1 MSIADSSLRPLSRR
15 DPNVRSYPFPA
26 SAWLT
31 LSSDPDNTRWPD
43 WQELNAII
51 FEELGL
57 PFADSVF
64 IKSYN
69 EILKDQVD
77 LTDHPEILSRHA
89 HDTLHTWGDY
99 LWAGARGFHR
109 PDAEAALRK
118 IKELG
123 FTPRIWIDHSYFQG
137 NMLHVSRYGSMPTIA
152 DRSGHIY
159 PNPAYTLDLVKE
171 AGVRY
176 LWDGTI
182 TPVLGQDRPMSS
194 WQLHRAREQSTTR
207 VAMRRGQEVLRSWLG
222 DERPRYHNE
231 AHHAHRF
238 PDGQVFR
245 VFQRYGH
252 WDDADIDGL
261 AKTMAPGKI
270 DELMAIGG
278 TCIAYTH
285 LGKRHSGRPPSDK
298 HVPAPTVAA
307 LRHVRDRWK
316 EGRLEVS
323 STSRMLDYLVLRD
336 AIRVNMASNTVEF
349 RPDGITFQSLHPS
362 DLTGQRFTVRSVK
375 AKGLKVLCDGKEV
388 VVELID
394 NGPEGVTISFQA

>member
-1 MSIADSSLRPLSRR
+1 MSSADPSLRPLSRR
-15 DPNVRSYPFPA
+15 DPNVRPYPFPA
-26 SAWLT
+26 KAWLT
-31 LSSDPDNTRWPD
+31 LSNDPDNTRWPD
-43 WQELNAII
+43 WQELHRII
-51 FEELGL
+51 FEELEL

-69 EILKDQVD
+69 EILKEQVD
-77 LTDHPEILSRHA
+77 LAGHPEILAKHA

-99 LWAGARGFHR
+99 QWAGARGFHR
-109 PDAEAALRK
+109 PDAVEALAT
-118 IKELG
+118 IKGLG
-123 FTPRIWIDHSYFQG
+123 FTPRVWIDHSYFQG
-137 NMLHVSRYGSMPTIA
+137 NMLHVSRYGSMPMIS
-152 DRSGHIY
+152 DRSGHSY

-231 AHHAHRF
+231 AHHAHHF

-252 WDDADIDGL
+252 WDDADVDGL
-261 AKTMAPGKI
+261 ARTLAPERM
-270 DELMAIGG
+270 DELIAMGG

-285 LGKRHSGRPPSDK
+285 LGKRNASRGDSDS
-298 HVPAPTVAA
+298 HVPAATVNA
-307 LRHVRDRWK
+307 LRHVRRRWK
-316 EGRLEVS
+316 EGSLAVS

-336 AIRVNMASNTVEF
+336 RIIVDTAANTVDL
-349 RPDGITFQSLHPS
+349 RPDGITFQTLMPN
-362 DLTGQRFTVRSVK
+362 DLAGHRFTVRSVK
-375 AKGLKVLCDGKEV
+375 ADGLRVLCDGKEV
-388 VVELID
+388 QAELKD
-394 NGPEGVTISFQA
+394 NGPEGVTITFAA